1 MAQQSQMEFDRPF
14 RGKAP
19 TTALISAASSAGF
32 GAFSGVVPSLMAQAF
47 SKERHSGENAS
58 ILLST
63 ANDLYDSEVYDGL
76 AVCSQYPHQCGDH
89 DGMFVDGA
97 YTDDPGL
104 ALSIGEYQALEA
116 NDLSKT
122 LKILLVDS
130 AGDDGEGLGSD
141 KWLNYFGTEQN
152 RGVAPGGY
160 LWPRT
165 ASAPIRS
172 PQIFQESMSTDNLM
186 HFANPVPGTN
196 HTTLALKGTT
206 IENFAYGVVAGQ
218 AVELFVILI
227 ANDNSIPDVLIGS
240 DRIER
245 HSASVADLAFEIA
258 SNQAL
263 VERVRGF
270 FPVQTEAPTPSPQ
283 QPSLPV
289 SSGVEPERWTMSFLF
304 SLALWTIQVFF

>member
-1 MAQQSQMEFDRPF
+1 
-14 RGKAP
+14 
-19 TTALISAASSAGF
+19 
-32 GAFSGVVPSLMAQAF
+32 
-47 SKERHSGENAS
+47 
-58 ILLST
+58 
-63 ANDLYDSEVYDGL
+63 
-76 AVCSQYPHQCGDH
+76 
-89 DGMFVDGA
+89 
-97 YTDDPGL
+97 
-104 ALSIGEYQALEA
+104 
-116 NDLSKT
+116 
-122 LKILLVDS
+122 
-130 AGDDGEGLGSD
+130 
-141 KWLNYFGTEQN
+141 
-152 RGVAPGGY
+152 
-160 LWPRT
+160 
-165 ASAPIRS
+165 
-172 PQIFQESMSTDNLM
+172 M